1 MSALLTYE
9 EKSGIINQHIKNL
22 DYSIFNIEMSLVEEK
37 AIKTSETSDS
47 LESQLEDLNL
57 KRDALL
63 AELEKLSK

>member
-47 LESQLEDLNL
+47 LESQLADLNL

-63 AELEKLSK
+63 AELAKLSK

>member
-37 AIKTSETSDS
+37 AIKASETSDS
-47 LESQLEDLNL
+47 LESQLADLNL

-63 AELEKLSK
+63 AELAKLSK

>member
-37 AIKTSETSDS
+37 AIKKSETSDS
-47 LESQLEDLNL
+47 LESQLADLNL

-63 AELEKLSK
+63 AELSKLSK